1 MPTLARRV
9 FSGCAFARV
18 RESRMLATRRA
29 LVRCCPRALALKLG
43 RRVDTS
49 HRGALERAYL
59 QFAMLIEQLL
69 WLSVKAMREAQQPGS
84 PAYRSIGRYRVYSEL
99 ASGGMATVHLG
110 CMLGPAGF
118 SKLVAIKCLHAEFA
132 QESEFVAMFLDEARL
147 TSSIHHPNVVASLDV
162 VAEQGELLVVMEYV
176 HGESL
181 AALLRTS
188 RKTGDAP
195 PLPVVTR
202 IVCDALEGLH
212 AAHVASL
219 AGRCLNI
226 VHRDV
231 SPQNIMVGADG
242 NTRVLDFGIAQ
253 AAVRSQVTATGRVKG
268 KVAYMSPEQVQNR
281 RVDARTDLFAAGVV
295 LWEALTGKR
304 LFFAADPRDT
314 VDLLLNSTIVAPSEI
329 VPNLSSELDR
339 VVLKALARDP
349 DKRFDNAHDF
359 AEALRKAASEGSRR
373 AVSDWVGR
381 VAKDSLARRLE
392 LLETLE
398 ASAIHAQAGAVLSVV
413 TSSSPFHAP
422 APSIDEATV
431 TQTSTTQAISGVA
444 ASSRLRPLW
453 AAIGGIVAVAIACVV
468 VTRKE
473 PPSTVSEVP
482 AKKSLATAVVVGQ
495 VSGTASAPTPLPREV
510 ESLPLAVSSAE
521 PAKHPTSKPKAIVA
535 TEAHRVRA
543 KSCTPPYRI
552 DASGVRRVKL
562 ECL

>member
-1 MPTLARRV
+1 MPYVAR
-9 FSGCAFARV
+9 APLWFAALDAELLSLSV
-18 RESRMLATRRA
+18 MHQREAMPPDS
-29 LVRCCPRALALKLG
+29 
-43 RRVDTS
+43 
-49 HRGALERAYL
+49 RAY
-59 QFAMLIEQLL
+59 
-69 WLSVKAMREAQQPGS
+69 RT
-84 PAYRSIGRYRVYSEL
+84 IGRYRIYSEL

-118 SKLVAIKCLHAEFA
+118 SKLVAIKCLRAQFA
-132 QESEFVAMFLDEARL
+132 LESEFVAMFLDEARL

-188 RKTGDAP
+188 RQNADAA
-195 PLPVVTR
+195 PLPVVVR
-202 IVCDALEGLH
+202 IMCDALEGLH

-253 AAVRSQVTATGRVKG
+253 AAMRSQATVSGTVKG
-268 KVAYMSPEQVQNR
+268 KVAYMSPEQVQSQG
-281 RVDARTDLFAAGVV
+281 VDARTDIFAAGVV

-304 LFFAADPRDT
+304 LFFAPDPRDT
-314 VDLLLNSTIVAPSEI
+314 VKLLLNSTIAAPSEI
-329 VPNLSSELDR
+329 VPSLPRELDR

-349 DKRFDNAHDF
+349 DKRFDSAHDF

-373 AVSDWVGR
+373 AVSDWVAR
-381 VAKDSLARRLE
+381 VAKDSLSRRLDM
-392 LLETLE
+392 LETLE
-398 ASAIHAQAGAVLSVV
+398 ASAIHAQADAVLSIV

-422 APSIDEATV
+422 PAAESTV
-431 TQTSTTQAISGVA
+431 TQTSSTRAISGMGRRSRA
-444 ASSRLRPLW
+444 QRLRPLG
-453 AAIGGIVAVAIACVV
+453 AALIGIA
-468 VTRKE
+468 
-473 PPSTVSEVP
+473 
-482 AKKSLATAVVVGQ
+482 AVVLAWLAVGRH
-495 VSGTASAPTPLPREV
+495 SPAPMASEAPKKAAAAAPLPDRSSAPTSATSPPSLEV
-510 ESLPLAVSSAE
+510 ESIPLAPPSGE
-521 PAKHPTSKPKAIVA
+521 PIKRSPNKPKPVVA
-535 TEAHRVRA
+535 TEPHRSRE
-543 KSCTPPYRI
+543 KSCSPPYRI